1 MHRRG
6 AIAAG
11 AAKDDVV
18 AGDGVARPAFDLPEG
33 AFQLIVGERLH
44 LAAVVADEVVVVLAA
59 RVDRLEACGA
69 GADVDALD
77 EAVLAQLLENAVNAG
92 DPDAAAFRAQL
103 VEDLLRGQAA
113 VLAPEQLDHR
123 AAGAAVSVAL
133 CLQRRNRRLGP
144 RARRGRSVHG
154 R

>member
-1 MHRRG
+1 MLPYGPGISESTRWS

-18 AGDGVARPAFDLPEG
+18 AGDGVAGPALDLTEG
-33 AFQLIVGERLH
+33 ALELVVGECLN
-44 LAAVVADEVVVVLAA
+44 LAAVVANEVVVVLAA
-59 RVDRLEACGA
+59 RVDRLEARST

-77 EAVLAQLLENAVNAG
+77 EAVLAQLLEDAVDAG

-113 VLAPEQLDHR
+113 VLAPE
-123 AAGAAVSVAL
+123 
-133 CLQRRNRRLGP
+133 
-144 RARRGRSVHG
+144 
-154 R
+154 